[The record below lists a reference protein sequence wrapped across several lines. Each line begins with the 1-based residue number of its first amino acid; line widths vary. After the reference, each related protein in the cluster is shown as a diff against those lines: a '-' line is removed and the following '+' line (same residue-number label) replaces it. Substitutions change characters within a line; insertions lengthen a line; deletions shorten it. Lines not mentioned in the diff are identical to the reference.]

1 MYLQYD
7 REELYG
13 QVWDQ
18 PMLKVAETYG
28 VSSVALGKTCRKLHV
43 PVPGRGYW
51 AKLAHGH
58 KVTDKPPLPKID
70 KVPVI
75 YRAPV
80 AEKKSASDPSDSE
93 FEGID
98 QRLASGAF
106 APPQVDVATPH
117 SLIRATAS
125 RLRSKSR
132 VNEFGILLPRE
143 PGGLD
148 VTVSEGTLDRGLQI
162 MAQVIAVLERQG
174 YSVAVSDEG
183 RSFALIDGR
192 QVPFAVEEPIRRV
205 VTKKARVPNPTD
217 RWDYDEIV
225 TREPAGK
232 LVLTILASTWGQFEQ
247 RKRWSDAKVQ
257 RLENLIPDVVAGL
270 IRTAVSLRRQEE
282 EHNRRE
288 ADEQRRE
295 REREQLRKDIKK
307 EEEKLQEFQEWI
319 EGWDKADR
327 MRRFIAAYEEKS
339 RSWPAEKQMQY
350 KAWVEWAHRQADR
363 IDPLVPKR
371 PASVLDRKH
380 ELSRW

>member
-1 MYLQYD
+1 MVLQYD
-7 REELYG
+7 REELYR

-18 PMLKVAETYG
+18 PMLKVAEAYG

-58 KVTDKPPLPKID
+58 EVTGKPLLPKLD

-75 YRAPV
+75 YRAPL
-80 AEKKSASDPSDSE
+80 AEKKSTSDQSDAE
-93 FEGID
+93 FEAID

-106 APPQVDVATPH
+106 APSQVDMATPH

-125 RLRSKSR
+125 RLRSKNR
-132 VNEFGILLPRE
+132 VNEFGILVPRE

-148 VTVSEGTLDRGLQI
+148 VTVSEGTLDRALQV

-174 YSVAVSDEG
+174 YSVGVSDEG

-192 QVPFAVEEPIRRV
+192 QIPFAIEEPIRKV
-205 VTKKARVPNPTD
+205 VTQKARVPNPTD

-225 TREPAGK
+225 THEPAGK
-232 LVLTILASTWGQFEQ
+232 LVLTVLAATWGQFEQ
-247 RKRWSDAKVQ
+247 RKRWSDAKVK
-257 RLENLIPDVVAGL
+257 RLENLIPDVIAGL
-270 IRTAVSLRRQEE
+270 IRTAVSLRKQEE
-282 EHNRRE
+282 DRIRRE
-288 ADEQRRE
+288 ADEQRRT
-295 REREQLRKDIKK
+295 REREQLRKDIKE
-307 EEEKLQEFQEWI
+307 EEEKLEEFQKRI
-319 EGWDKADR
+319 ESWDQADR

-339 RSWPAEKQMQY
+339 RSWPAEKQKQY

-363 IDPLVPKR
+363 IDPLVPKKS
-371 PASVLDRKH
+371 ASVLDRKH
-380 ELSRW
+380 ELIWW

>member
-58 KVTDKPPLPKID
+58 KVTGKPPLPKID

-75 YRAPV
+75 YRSPV
-80 AEKKSASDPSDSE
+80 AEKRSTSDPSNSE
-93 FEGID
+93 FEAID
-98 QRLASGAF
+98 QHLASGAF
-106 APPQVDVATPH
+106 APPQLNMATPH

-132 VNEFGILLPRE
+132 GNEFGILVPRE

-148 VTVSEGTLDRGLQI
+148 VKVSEGTLDRALQV
-162 MAQVIAVLERQG
+162 MGQVIAVLERQG
-174 YSVAVSDEG
+174 YSVGVSDDG
-183 RSFALIDGR
+183 RSFASIDGR
-192 QVPFAVEEPIRRV
+192 QVPFAIEEPIRKV
-205 VTKKARVPNPTD
+205 VTQKARVPNPTD

-225 TREPAGK
+225 THEPAGK
-232 LVLTILASTWGQFEQ
+232 LVLTILVSTWGQFEQ

-257 RLENLIPDVVAGL
+257 RLENLISDVVAGL
-270 IRTAVSLRRQEE
+270 VRTAVSLRRQEE

-288 ADEQRRE
+288 AEEQRRE
-295 REREQLRKDIKK
+295 RDREQLRKDIKE
-307 EEEKLQEFQEWI
+307 EEEKLEEFQEWI
-319 EGWDKADR
+319 EGWDRADR
-327 MRRFIAAYEEKS
+327 MRRFIAAYEQQS
-339 RSWPAEKQMQY
+339 RSWPAEKQSKY
-350 KAWVEWAHRQADR
+350 KAWVEWANRQADR
-363 IDPLVPKR
+363 SDPLVPKK